1 MLLKIVAALLALNI
15 VNCNPDNETRLC
27 PDFDSFDRPIRITSE
42 TCKDM
47 SSYGFALPPVF
58 NIYKSPQIDFTFEV
72 GKINDSSTNDTCL
85 LDFSL
90 TINTCTVYVTQFKRG
105 IPFYIDHKFLKA
117 KREYDQLQLVAY
129 DHGESEILLNST
141 GCTDDWN
148 TQKYFSF
155 ILESNVT
162 KNESNCIFTTI
173 AEEFALLYDK
183 KQHHKPVEVK
193 PDGSLKSLIK
203 MVECKEYCFL
213 ILMGHLIFLILS
225 FGIFFYTLSKVLR
238 RKRDS
243 PSSDYPDKEKKQSKK
258 EGNKKK
264 RKESQKES
272 MRQSKES
279 QKTAKKESK
288 KQSARQSKKSPKRS
302 TAPTQTNNLTASPVS
317 SSTVLESRF

>member
-1 MLLKIVAALLALNI
+1 MLLKIVTALLALDI
-15 VNCNPDNETRLC
+15 VSSSPDNETKLC

-58 NIYKSPQIDFTFEV
+58 NIYKSPQIDFTFQV

-90 TINTCTVYVTQFKRG
+90 TINTCTIYVTQFKQNV
-105 IPFYIDHKFLKA
+105 PFYVNHDIFLKA
-117 KREYDQLQLVAY
+117 KRKNDQLQLLAY
-129 DHGESEILLNST
+129 DHGESEILVNST
-141 GCTDDWN
+141 RCTDNWS
-148 TQKYFSF
+148 TQKYFSLT
-155 ILESNVT
+155 LESNVT

-183 KQHHKPVEVK
+183 KQHHKTVEVK

-225 FGIFFYTLSKVLR
+225 FGIFFYALSKVLR
-238 RKRDS
+238 WKRDS
-243 PSSDYPDKEKKQSKK
+243 QSSDYPDKEKKQSKK

-272 MRQSKES
+272 KRQSKGES
-279 QKTAKKESK
+279 QRTAKKESK
-288 KQSARQSKKSPKRS
+288 KQSKKSPKRS